1 MKPQREQRKNL
12 KVVHLN
18 ASSAGGAFVAA
29 QRLSCAL
36 DLLPEVD
43 STHWVFEGGEGDFF
57 LWADDWLKKKWAFAL
72 HALEKLDFL
81 RFEREKAVRFAFSH
95 GKTGVNVS
103 SWEAIADADVIH
115 LHWVNKGFIG
125 LNGLEALLKLN
136 KRVVWTCHDM
146 WPFTGGCYHPRG
158 CDYFQAG
165 CGNCHYLKSPA
176 DGDLSRRVFSAKQR
190 MYQSHGGHLQFV
202 TPSQWLKDQALKS
215 GALTTNLRHG
225 IQVIPNPIDTDYF
238 YPARI
243 NVSGIEGIAK
253 EGIAN
258 EGIAKEGIAKE
269 GIAKEGIA
277 KEGIAKEG
285 IAKEGIAK
293 EGIVIEG
300 IAKEGIANQGLGNDV
315 GQGESVRG
323 HIDRDDKAVSKTF
336 TLMFAAANLGNAAK
350 GFAEFR
356 WVCNELVARG
366 FSQVEALIVGENR
379 IGDLG
384 LKCKYRELGFIKD
397 AEQMREAYWQ
407 SDVYVTTSH
416 EENLPTTIM
425 ESLSCGVPVAAFAVG
440 GIPEML
446 VASGEHQ
453 TGFLVPKLGV
463 RWGTTDIFMEQMVDE
478 LSNYIV
484 SPESEVNH
492 IKQNCRE
499 FALQNYSANQIA
511 LAYEQVYRA

>member
-1 MKPQREQRKNL
+1 MNREIRDSKRL

-29 QRLSCAL
+29 QRLSVAL
-36 DLLPEVD
+36 DQLPGVD
-43 STHWVFEGGEGDFF
+43 SEHWVFEGGEGDFH
-57 LWADDWLKKKWAFAL
+57 LWASNWFKSKWAFGL

-81 RFEREKAVRFAFSH
+81 RFERDKSVRFAFSH

-103 SWEAIADADVIH
+103 AWEAIAEADVVH

-158 CDYFQAG
+158 CDHFQAE

-215 GALTTNLRHG
+215 GAPTIEQRDG
-225 IQVIPNPIDTDYF
+225 IAVIPNPIDTDYF

-243 NVSGIEGIAK
+243 GGVGK
-253 EGIAN
+253 EGLG
-258 EGIAKEGIAKE
+258 EE
-269 GIAKEGIA
+269 
-277 KEGIAKEG
+277 
-285 IAKEGIAK
+285 
-293 EGIVIEG
+293 
-300 IAKEGIANQGLGNDV
+300 GLGEEGLGKDV
-315 GQGESVRG
+315 EQGESVLG
-323 HIDRDDKAVSKTF
+323 VIERDDKAVSKTF
-336 TLMFAAANLGNAAK
+336 TLMFAAANLGNVAK

-356 WVCNELVARG
+356 VICNSLYEMGFTHLHALV
-366 FSQVEALIVGENR
+366 VGENR
-379 IGDLG
+379 LGDLG
-384 LKCKYRELGFIKD
+384 LKCTFTELGFIAD
-397 AEQMREAYWQ
+397 AQRMRDAYWQ
-407 SDVYVTTSH
+407 ADVYVTTSH

-440 GIPEML
+440 GIPEMIESTDGRNTGWL
-446 VASGEHQ
+446 APKMDTQTLIDGIADYFNGNAEMRSEISSRCRSFAIERYAAAGVAKKY
-453 TGFLVPKLGV
+453 L
-463 RWGTTDIFMEQMVDE
+463 
-478 LSNYIV
+478 
-484 SPESEVNH
+484 EV
-492 IKQNCRE
+492 
-499 FALQNYSANQIA
+499 YSF
-511 LAYEQVYRA
+511 

>member
-103 SWEAIADADVIH
+103 AWEAIADADVIH

-158 CDYFQAG
+158 CDHFQAG

-243 NVSGIEGIAK
+243 DVSGIEGIAK

-258 EGIAKEGIAKE
+258 EGIAKEGIA
-269 GIAKEGIA
+269 
-277 KEGIAKEG
+277 
-285 IAKEGIAK
+285 
-293 EGIVIEG
+293 
-300 IAKEGIANQGLGNDV
+300 NQGLGNDV
-315 GQGESVRG
+315 GQGESFRG
-323 HIDRDDKAVSKTF
+323 HIDHDDKAVSKTF

-356 WVCNELVARG
+356 VICNSLYEMGFTHLHALV
-366 FSQVEALIVGENR
+366 VGENR
-379 IGDLG
+379 LGDLG
-384 LKCKYRELGFIKD
+384 LKCTFTELGFVAD
-397 AEQMREAYWQ
+397 AQRMRDAYWQ
-407 SDVYVTTSH
+407 ADVYVTTSH

-440 GIPEML
+440 GIPEMIESTDGRNTGWL
-446 VASGEHQ
+446 APKMDTQTLIDGIADYINESFEIRSEISSRCRSFAIERYAASGVAKKYLE
-453 TGFLVPKLGV
+453 VY
-463 RWGTTDIFMEQMVDE
+463 
-478 LSNYIV
+478 SN
-484 SPESEVNH
+484 
-492 IKQNCRE
+492 
-499 FALQNYSANQIA
+499 
-511 LAYEQVYRA
+511 